1 MASFRSIPSS
11 STINQWCR
19 LEEVSHVA
27 VAFESIRG
35 NFVINYS
42 RKMAMWRVLIGNVVH
57 KQEKNH
63 GNTINSGIY
72 FFNCDSLFLAMGGAP
87 PVWMSVFHNQS
98 GYSNWTFSLV

>member
-1 MASFRSIPSS
+1 MASFRYVPLS
-11 STINQWCR
+11 STIKQWCP

-42 RKMAMWRVLIGNVVH
+42 RKMAILRVLIENVVH

-63 GNTINSGIY
+63 GNTINSGLLPI
-72 FFNCDSLFLAMGGAP
+72 GGTL
-87 PVWMSVFHNQS
+87 PVWMSEFHNQS
-98 GYSNWTFSLV
+98 EYSN